1 MTVST
6 ASAAAINEGKKEHI
20 LIFPFM
26 AHGHTIPLLYLAAE
40 LSTRN
45 LQVTVI
51 TTQGNATSLRRQL
64 PSSVHLTLFPF
75 PQSPLLPTGVES
87 TDLLPSLDLHSA
99 FVAATTLLRP
109 NFHHLLLD
117 LHSRNSLP
125 LCVISDFFLPW
136 TLDVCRLFSVPR
148 IVFHGMS
155 AFSLYLCKAICLHQP
170 QKLAGVISDDEPFT
184 VPGAP
189 LDFRVTLSDVPK
201 DLHDLSDSPDPAMQ
215 FIIEAG
221 CSDVNSWGVIV
232 NSFAELDGRWHKPLE
247 SMYVAGARSW
257 LVGPLS
263 LLSEASLPCIN
274 GGDECL
280 RWLNGKPKGSVVYV
294 SFGTQAHVEREQLEE
309 VAHGLEMAGW
319 DYLWVVRDVSFRP
332 PEAAGKKGK
341 IVAWAPQGAVLLNEA
356 VGGFVSHCGWNSA
369 LESIAAGKPMLA
381 WPMIAEQSLNA
392 KFLAEELRVGMR
404 IGNAAGDQ
412 NGVVSREVVEKGV
425 REMMA
430 DGEMRNKAEMFGR
443 MARNAVRDGGSSRQT
458 LTELIEELRGVQARK
473 DIGAGNGPGEMKQEK
488 VLVQMGW
495 QDGVKIA

>member
-1 MTVST
+1 MTIST
-6 ASAAAINEGKKEHI
+6 ASAAAINEGKKEQI

-51 TTQGNATSLRRQL
+51 TTPGNATSLRHQL
-64 PSSVHLTLFPF
+64 PSSVHLYLFPF

-87 TDLLPSLDLHSA
+87 TDLLPTFDLHSA
-99 FVAATTLLRP
+99 LHSAFIAATALLRP

-155 AFSLYLCKAICLHQP
+155 AFSLYLTKAICLHQP
-170 QKLAGVISDDEPFT
+170 QKLAGIVSDEEPFI

-189 LDFRVTLSDVPK
+189 LDFRITLSDVPK
-201 DLHDLSDSPDPAMQ
+201 DLHDLSDSPDPEMQ
-215 FIIEAG
+215 FLIEAG
-221 CSDVNSWGVIV
+221 YSDVNSWGVIV
-232 NSFAELDGRWHKPLE
+232 NSFAELDGGWHKPLE

-263 LLSEASLPCIN
+263 LHSEASLPCIN

-309 VAHGLEMAGW
+309 LAHGLEMAGW
-319 DYLWVVRDVSFRP
+319 DYLWVVRDESFRP

-341 IVAWAPQGAVLLNEA
+341 IVAWASQSAVLQHEA

-369 LESIAAGKPMLA
+369 LESIAAGKPLLA
-381 WPMIAEQSLNA
+381 WPLFADQTLNA
-392 KFLAEELRVGMR
+392 KLLVEELGVGMR
-404 IGNAAGDQ
+404 IGKAGE
-412 NGVVSREVVEKGV
+412 NGVVGREVVEKGV

-430 DGEMRNKAEMFGR
+430 DGEMREKMEMFGR
-443 MARNAVRDGGSSRQT
+443 MARNAVRDSSQT

-473 DIGAGNGPGEMKQEK
+473 DIGAGDGRGEMKEEK